1 MVKEILD
8 YKYYDLQHAIIK
20 NIQKSSSLVGY
31 LQKYLHATVEIN
43 PLYSLW
49 NELVICSAFRSIF
62 YIHFTSVEKHVN

>member
-1 MVKEILD
+1 MVKETLD
-8 YKYYDLQHAIIK
+8 YKIVRPLACNY
-20 NIQKSSSLVGY
+20 QKHTKSSLVVY

-49 NELVICSAFRSIF
+49 NELVICSAFRSIV